1 MDDGGRG
8 EDLMG
13 TLGKRVDR
21 LEREVAEREP
31 AEGRIT
37 AVERRI
43 IAPNGDVVEIIRREL
58 R

>member
-1 MDDGGRG
+1 
-8 EDLMG
+8 MG

-31 AEGRIT
+31 AEDRIT

-43 IAPNGDVVEIIRREL
+43 IAPNGDVVEIIGRNL
-58 R
+58 TAA